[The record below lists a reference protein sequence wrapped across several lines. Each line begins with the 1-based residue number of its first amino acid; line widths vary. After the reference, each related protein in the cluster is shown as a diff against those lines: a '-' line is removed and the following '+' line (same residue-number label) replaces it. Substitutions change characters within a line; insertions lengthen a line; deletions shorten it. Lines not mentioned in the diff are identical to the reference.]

1 MRQAVQDLGQ
11 TIVRLTHA
19 PVAASYADRV
29 VFLKDGQIVR
39 ELRNDGAEHN
49 VQAIIDVMAGL
60 EL

>member
-1 MRQAVQDLGQ
+1 MVSHDPR
-11 TIVRLTHA
+11 
-19 PVAASYADRV
+19 AASYADRV